1 MGLLFIFQNVYL
13 QGEAPYDSYHRFF
26 KRNAALT
33 SRISAGTSMRGP
45 TTAAKAWPLASPK
58 VAAATAMVSSKLLP
72 SSGEGNGRHPLV
84 VRAST
89 TSRPCACKER
99 YDEVD
104 DQRHCD
110 SQHVQGQA

>member
-1 MGLLFIFQNVYL
+1 MYKIKSILKHGEKKEPQWDSFFIFQNVYL

-72 SSGEGNGRHPLV
+72 VAVKATDAILS
-84 VRAST
+84 
-89 TSRPCACKER
+89 
-99 YDEVD
+99 
-104 DQRHCD
+104 
-110 SQHVQGQA
+110 